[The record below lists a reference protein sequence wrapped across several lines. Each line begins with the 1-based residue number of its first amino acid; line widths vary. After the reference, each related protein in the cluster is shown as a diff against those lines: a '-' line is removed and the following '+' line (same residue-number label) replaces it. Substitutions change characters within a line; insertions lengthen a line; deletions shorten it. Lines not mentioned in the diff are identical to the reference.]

1 MKTQKKDI
9 VSFETL
15 CHEGTIYWY
24 FFCLKGPR
32 ALRGPHILWV
42 TKSYLGTLCV
52 SQGERRPSCNTNMMM
67 ILGLMVIM
75 IYSVMMM
82 MMMMILSVMMMIM
95 MILCVV
101 MMIVTKS
108 VMMMTTILSLM
119 IMMTLSVM
127 MICDET
133 VVVVQIVMGVPSMA
147 NRALP

>member
-67 ILGLMVIM
+67 ILGLMV
-75 IYSVMMM
+75 
-82 MMMMILSVMMMIM
+82 
-95 MILCVV
+95 
-101 MMIVTKS
+101 TKS
-108 VMMMTTILSLM
+108 VMMMTMILSLM
-119 IMMTLSVM
+119 LMMTLSVM
-127 MICDET
+127 MI
-133 VVVVQIVMGVPSMA
+133 
-147 NRALP
+147 L

>member
-32 ALRGPHILWV
+32 ALRKPHILWV

-82 MMMMILSVMMMIM
+82 MILSVMMMIM

-108 VMMMTTILSLM
+108 VMMMTTMLSLM